1 MVIDVKDSNANTLF
15 KVRMLNLRGKVN
27 SLNKLNLIPLDQAS
41 LKPLMI
47 IKFGTID
54 QNESCGCCETRIK
67 VGDYS
72 LLEQDGKVFPSR
84 RILEPK
90 SHLCQCWGL
99 ISICYV

>member
-1 MVIDVKDSNANTLF
+1 
-15 KVRMLNLRGKVN
+15 
-27 SLNKLNLIPLDQAS
+27 LI
-41 LKPLMI
+41 I

-54 QNESCGCCETRIK
+54 QNESSGCCETRIK

-90 SHLCQCWGL
+90 SHFVSMLGHDIHMLCLGEGTI
-99 ISICYV
+99 ISAFFLMNQGQHPRSKVKNFLSHHLAIIL